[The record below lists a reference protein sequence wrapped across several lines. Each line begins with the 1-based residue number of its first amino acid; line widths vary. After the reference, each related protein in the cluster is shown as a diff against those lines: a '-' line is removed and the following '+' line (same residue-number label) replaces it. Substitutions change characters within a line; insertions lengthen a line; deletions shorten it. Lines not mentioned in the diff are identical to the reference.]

1 MRSRVVI
8 LTRQTQAE
16 TLVRRYG
23 SEGQAKFMLAQAAGG
38 TASFKRAK
46 AYESA
51 ENAALRK
58 LRAAIPDDVKTVE
71 IDRGL
76 VAQFLFEPH
85 DLVVA
90 VGQDGLVANVG
101 KYLDGQPL
109 AGVNPDPDNI
119 DGALLPF
126 DMPGFIAV
134 LRDALN
140 DRRPSRDAT
149 LAEAITSDKQT
160 LYGLNE
166 IFVGVPG
173 HQSARYRLYFKGQEH
188 EQSSSGLIVATGTGS
203 SGWLKSLQG
212 EKAAFDPADDRLRFA
227 VREAWPGKGFSAKLT
242 HGDITGAQPLTIESR
257 MEAGIVFA
265 DGIEQDSLRFD
276 AGITLTIR
284 PARRKVHLIQ

>member
-8 LTRQTQAE
+8 LTRQTQTE

-38 TASFKRAK
+38 TASFRRAK

-51 ENAALRK
+51 ENAALRT
-58 LRAAIPDDVKTVE
+58 LRAAIPDEVKAVE

-109 AGVNPDPDNI
+109 AGVNPDPANI

-140 DRRPSRDAT
+140 DARPSRDAT
-149 LAEAITSDKQT
+149 LAEATTSDKQT

-242 HGDITGAQPLTIESR
+242 HGDITEAQPLVIESR
-257 MEAGIVFA
+257 MESGVVFA
-265 DGIEQDSLRFD
+265 DGIEQDSMRFD
-276 AGITLTIR
+276 AGVTLTIR
-284 PARRKVHLIQ
+284 PAHRKVRLIR

>member
-23 SEGQAKFMLAQAAGG
+23 SEGQARFMLAQAAGG
-38 TASFKRAK
+38 AASFKRAK

-51 ENAALRK
+51 ENAALRQ
-58 LRAAIPDDVKTVE
+58 LRAAIPDAVKLVE

-109 AGVNPDPDNI
+109 AGVNPDPENI

-134 LRDALN
+134 LSEALN
-140 DRRPSRDAT
+140 DNRPMRNAT
-149 LAEAITSDKQT
+149 LAEAMTSDRQT
-160 LYGLNE
+160 IYGLNE

-242 HGDITGAQPLTIESR
+242 HGDITERQPLVIESR
-257 MEAGIVFA
+257 MEAGVVFA

-276 AGITLTIR
+276 AGVTLTIR
-284 PARRKVHLIQ
+284 PARRKVRLIQ